1 MSELSRSS
9 RNLVI
14 LTTTIFILLTLFTID
29 RESGIAV
36 GYPWTFYRY
45 TTTGDTV
52 QYSASSSL
60 QPVFFIIDWLL
71 LAAILIALNEGWKK
85 IRR

>member
-14 LTTTIFILLTLFTID
+14 ITTTIFILVTLFTIE
-29 RESGIAV
+29 RESGLAV

-45 TTTGDTV
+45 TTTGGTV
-52 QYSASSSL
+52 QYSTSSSI